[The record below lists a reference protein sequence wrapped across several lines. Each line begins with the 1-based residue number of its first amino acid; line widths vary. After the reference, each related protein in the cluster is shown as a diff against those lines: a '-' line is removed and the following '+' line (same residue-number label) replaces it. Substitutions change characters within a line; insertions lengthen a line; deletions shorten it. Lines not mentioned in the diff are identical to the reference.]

1 MLYGLFNNNNLIGIF
16 NNIDKLNHM
25 IDGLKKNKYAK
36 NLTYKSFY
44 SNTICEVDNNLKNND
59 NHKNDNNKEVIIKE
73 LDKEGLEEKSK
84 IEYELNVL
92 KKEKQRIED
101 SKKEYEVDL
110 ELYNRFKNIID
121 DNPDFELPE
130 LFINKY
136 KIFNELD
143 INNNLSWDTFYQN
156 YKKENMTNSYSV
168 LFDSDNSR

>member
-16 NNIDKLNHM
+16 DNINNLNYM
-25 IDGLKKNKYAK
+25 IDGLTKNKYAK
-36 NLTYKSFY
+36 NLTFKSFY
-44 SNTICEVDNNLKNND
+44 PNTICEFDD
-59 NHKNDNNKEVIIKE
+59 NHKNDDNNKNDNKEEVVQE

-110 ELYNRFKNIID
+110 ELYNRFKKIFEE
-121 DNPDFELPE
+121 NPDFELPE
-130 LFINKY
+130 LFITKY

-156 YKKENMTNSYSV
+156 YKKEDMTNSYSV
-168 LFDSDNSR
+168 LFDSDNAR

>member
-16 NNIDKLNHM
+16 NNIDKLNYM

-36 NLTYKSFY
+36 NLTYKSFHP
-44 SNTICEVDNNLKNND
+44 NTICEVDNNND
-59 NHKNDNNKEVIIKE
+59 NNHKNDNKEKVVKE

-92 KKEKQRIED
+92 KKEKQRMED

-110 ELYNRFKNIID
+110 ELYNRFKKIFEE
-121 DNPDFELPE
+121 NPDFELPE

-143 INNNLSWDTFYQN
+143 INNNLSWETFYQN

-168 LFDSDNSR
+168 LFDSDNAR